1 LRNLLAPDMLL
12 RFCEQVPCPFVGVYA
27 MNSVGIL
34 AVQLGSLTTIVAIAA
49 FGAAGTLYCAL
60 FGRDLPTLTPKPNAS
75 RKRHAVTSARSLR
88 VSRAARSLDAA
99 RACAGMT

>member
-1 LRNLLAPDMLL
+1 LRNLLAPDMRL
-12 RFCEQVPCPFVGVYA
+12 RFCEQMPYAFVVGYA
-27 MNSVGIL
+27 MNMVGIL
-34 AVQLGSLTTIVAIAA
+34 AVQLGSLTRIVSIAA

-60 FGRDLPTLTPKPNAS
+60 FGRDLPTCTPKPDAS
-75 RKRHAVTSARSLR
+75 RKRHAVTSARSRR